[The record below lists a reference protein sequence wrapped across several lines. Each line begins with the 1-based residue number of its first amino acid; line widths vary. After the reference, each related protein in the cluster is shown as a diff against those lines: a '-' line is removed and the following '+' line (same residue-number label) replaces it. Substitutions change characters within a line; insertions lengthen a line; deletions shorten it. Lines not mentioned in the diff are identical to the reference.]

1 MRWRQTMRSWWQA
14 VYRRG
19 RLLRGL
25 SADDGS
31 AGMLAALFEEE
42 LL

>member
-1 MRWRQTMRSWWQA
+1 MRFWWQA

-19 RLLRGL
+19 RLLPGL
-25 SADDGS
+25 SADDGGS
-31 AGMLAALFEEE
+31 AMVLAALFEEE